1 MTISVKKWGNSLAL
15 RIPKEIANALS
26 VDNNSLLDLEL
37 TKDGLLLKPQK
48 ESRLQELVSKIDD
61 TNIHKEVETG
71 KKVGH
76 EEW

>member
-1 MTISVKKWGNSLAL
+1 MTIVVKKWGNSLAF

-37 TKDGLLLKPQK
+37 TKDGILLKPK
-48 ESRLQELVSKIDD
+48 KASRLQELVAQIDE
-61 TNIHKEVETG
+61 TNIHKEVDTG